1 MEQMGISAFKASLR
15 LLSGGLSVIGRAQTI
30 VSNEATLGAAA
41 TVAAVAWRFTSS
53 HLMTVSV
60 SAVNLV
66 VIFLP

>member
-41 TVAAVAWRFTSS
+41 TVAAVAW
-53 HLMTVSV
+53 
-60 SAVNLV
+60 
-66 VIFLP
+66 